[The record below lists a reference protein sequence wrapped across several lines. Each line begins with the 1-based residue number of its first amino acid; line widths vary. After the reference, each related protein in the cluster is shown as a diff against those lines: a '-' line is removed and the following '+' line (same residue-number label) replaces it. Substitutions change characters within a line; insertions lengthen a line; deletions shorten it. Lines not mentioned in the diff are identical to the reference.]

1 MAYSTL
7 GRDSAHCKHRASKA
21 LKPKQQIR
29 RAPAVQVIPHF
40 RKKTSRDLRISL
52 FLSRHS
58 IFPLLS
64 YRPVFLSVTPASE
77 PESRSILLPYPPGF
91 RVKPGMT
98 GERSVVAYSTL
109 GRDSAHCKH
118 RASKALK
125 PKQQIRAHLPCRR
138 CPRLSNCQTNLS
150 AVFFSTFRN
159 DFFHQVLNFLFAE
172 SLIGRL
178 ERNRQGY

>member
-1 MAYSTL
+1 MPRT
-7 GRDSAHCKHRASKA
+7 CRAGHPSIA
-21 LKPKQQIR
+21 EQS
-29 RAPAVQVIPHF
+29 
-40 RKKTSRDLRISL
+40 SRDLRINS
-52 FLSRHS
+52 FLSQHGIFSLPVIPACFFICHS
-58 IFPLLS
+58 GLS
-64 YRPVFLSVTPASE
+64 LYSVTPASE
-77 PESRSILLPYPPGF
+77 PESRSTLLPYPPGF